1 LEVSV
6 TLSNTFTKQLRKL
19 GAHLGVTPSIS
30 TDPKQTDTVFVAL
43 ASIPSRVSSLQQV
56 VESLLPQVTAMGVYL
71 NGYDSVPE
79 FLSHPKIQVV
89 RSQKHGDV
97 RDNGKFFFLEK
108 SNADFYAT
116 VDDDIFYPDDYIA
129 TLVQQ
134 QKRLGGTHAVGVH
147 GSIYP
152 KPVRKLLANRH
163 LWHFSHASTSL
174 NPVDMIGTGTLLFNQ
189 RYWKLRYSEFG
200 KPGMADVWFAVAAA
214 KRGFGLWSVP
224 RSENWMHALELEE
237 EGNLFRE
244 GKFDDSVQV
253 QALEE
258 SEIGSTRESL
268 LERVVRSSSVASNFS
283 LHGAAELAYASFNVG
298 LPPIAVERLKLFRGA
313 FVAHKDEA
321 KIEPILGEGVE
332 IGDYVEHLLQLAAGI
347 RNPAQA
353 NFETNYLTALK
364 SAPNGALGAF
374 QMRDKEYLENKLV

>member
-1 LEVSV
+1 M
-6 TLSNTFTKQLRKL
+6 TQSNTFGHQLRKL
-19 GAHLGVTPSIS
+19 GARLGLSNPAAGIS
-30 TDPKQTDTVFVAL
+30 QKPDTVFVGM
-43 ASIPSRVSSLQQV
+43 ASIPSRVASLQQV
-56 VESLLPQVTAMGVYL
+56 VDSLLPQVTELGVYL
-71 NGYDSVPE
+71 NGYEVVPD
-79 FLSHPKIQVV
+79 FLDHPKIRVV

-97 RDNGKFFFLEK
+97 RDNGKFFFLDK
-108 SNADFYAT
+108 TKAVYYAT
-116 VDDDIFYPDDYIA
+116 VDDDIFYPENYIA
-129 TLVQQ
+129 TLIEQ

-152 KPVRKLLANRH
+152 KPVKKLLANRH
-163 LWHFSHASTSL
+163 LWHFSRVSKSL

-189 RYWKLRYSEFG
+189 HYWKLAYSEFG
-200 KPGMADVWFAVAAA
+200 TPGMADVWFAVAAA
-214 KRGFGLWSVP
+214 KRGFGLWSIP

-258 SEIGSTRESL
+258 AEIGSTRESL

-283 LHGAAELAYASFNVG
+283 LDGASELAYASFNVG
-298 LPPIAVERLKLFRGA
+298 LAPIAVERLKLFRGA
-313 FVAHKDEA
+313 FVAHKAEA
-321 KIEPILGEGVE
+321 KIAPILDEGVE

-353 NFETNYLTALK
+353 NFETKYLTALK
-364 SAPNGALGAF
+364 SAPKDAVVTYQL
-374 QMRDKEYLENKLV
+374 RDKEYLESKLA